1 MVANGQP
8 VGRCTLRVGYNDLVE
23 YAGNIG
29 YEVEEEHRGH
39 HYALISCRLLLRLAR
54 RHRME
59 EVLITCREDNFA
71 SRRTCEQLGATPAG
85 RVDVPVNHEMYRA
98 DSDAPLLQYRY
109 RLGLELRPITEQ
121 ELVEVGKLY
130 ECVTA
135 DQLAGENYSGWDT
148 EYPRS
153 GLHASCL
160 HRAGCMVC
168 SSSRPDSWWHRQRM
182 TTALTAAI
190 SRSAGAERSSRISFC
205 VSIRWQSIPIGRAW
219 DWAGA

>member
-1 MVANGQP
+1 MTFLEPCKKGGYFGSRQFHLRLLKTIPAQPQKKYLPAYLFEMVANGQP
-8 VGRCTLRVGYNDLVE
+8 VGRCTLRVGYNDLIP

-39 HYALISCRLLLRLAR
+39 HYALSSCRLLLQLAR
-54 RHRME
+54 RHRMQ

-109 RLGLELRPITEQ
+109 RLGLELRPIAEQ

-148 EYPRS
+148 EYPKEWT
-153 GLHASCL
+153 
-160 HRAGCMVC
+160 RAVC
-168 SSSRPDSWWHRQRM
+168 TGRTVWLVRAADR
-182 TTALTAAI
+182 TA
-190 SRSAGAERSSRISFC
+190 GG
-205 VSIRWQSIPIGRAW
+205 IGSV
-219 DWAGA
+219 

>member
-1 MVANGQP
+1 MTFLEPCKKGEYFGTGQFHLRLLKTIPAQPQKKYLPAYLFEMVANGQP

-39 HYALISCRLLLRLAR
+39 HYALISCRLLLRLER

-148 EYPRS
+148 EYPKEWTARELFAQG
-153 GLHASCL
+153 GLYGLFEQQTGQLVASV
-160 HRAGCMVC
+160 AV
-168 SSSRPDSWWHRQRM
+168 
-182 TTALTAAI
+182 
-190 SRSAGAERSSRISFC
+190 
-205 VSIRWQSIPIGRAW
+205 
-219 DWAGA
+219 

>member
-1 MVANGQP
+1 MTFLEPCKKDEYFGTGQFHLRLLKTIPAQPQKKYLPAYLFEMVANGQP

-130 ECVTA
+130 EC
-135 DQLAGENYSGWDT
+135 D
-148 EYPRS
+148 
-153 GLHASCL
+153 
-160 HRAGCMVC
+160 
-168 SSSRPDSWWHRQRM
+168 SRP
-182 TTALTAAI
+182 
-190 SRSAGAERSSRISFC
+190 AGGRKLFRLGHRISKGVDC
-205 VSIRWQSIPIGRAW
+205 TRTVCTGRAVW
-219 DWAGA
+219 FVRAADRTAGGIGSV